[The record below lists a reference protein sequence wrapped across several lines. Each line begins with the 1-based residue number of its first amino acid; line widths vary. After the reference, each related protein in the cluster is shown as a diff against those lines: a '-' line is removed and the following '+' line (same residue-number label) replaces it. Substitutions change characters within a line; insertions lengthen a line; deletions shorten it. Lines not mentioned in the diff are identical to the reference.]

1 MGALEE
7 AHLAAAVAAACACE
21 EDDDDLEL
29 LGGEAEPAAAAAD
42 AMEPAVRALLAG
54 LGEDERR
61 EGLRRTPKRV
71 AKAFRDGT
79 RGTAASPFSS
89 VGPLPWL
96 RGSARNR
103 ACVLCKKKWR
113 PLRSEI
119 TLVAMLAV
127 ADSSP
132 ASHATAESY
141 DVGKNNAVSHLNT
154 YGFVWISQALRW
166 TWDYSLGNSI
176 AGGSRVHT

>member
-21 EDDDDLEL
+21 EEDDDLEL
-29 LGGEAEPAAAAAD
+29 LGGEAEPAAAAAAAD

-79 RGTAASPFSS
+79 RGTAASPFLS
-89 VGPLPWL
+89 
-96 RGSARNR
+96 
-103 ACVLCKKKWR
+103 
-113 PLRSEI
+113 
-119 TLVAMLAV
+119 
-127 ADSSP
+127 SSP
-132 ASHATAESY
+132 APLAPSP
-141 DVGKNNAVSHLNT
+141 
-154 YGFVWISQALRW
+154 WIHS
-166 TWDYSLGNSI
+166 
-176 AGGSRVHT
+176 

>member
-21 EDDDDLEL
+21 EENDDLEL
-29 LGGEAEPAAAAAD
+29 LGGEAEPAAAAD

-79 RGTAASPFSS
+79 RGTAASPFLS
-89 VGPLPWL
+89 
-96 RGSARNR
+96 
-103 ACVLCKKKWR
+103 
-113 PLRSEI
+113 
-119 TLVAMLAV
+119 
-127 ADSSP
+127 SSP
-132 ASHATAESY
+132 APLAPSP
-141 DVGKNNAVSHLNT
+141 
-154 YGFVWISQALRW
+154 WIHS
-166 TWDYSLGNSI
+166 
-176 AGGSRVHT
+176 

>member
-21 EDDDDLEL
+21 EDDDLEL
-29 LGGEAEPAAAAAD
+29 LGGEAEPAAAAAAAD

-79 RGTAASPFSS
+79 RGTAASPFLS
-89 VGPLPWL
+89 
-96 RGSARNR
+96 
-103 ACVLCKKKWR
+103 
-113 PLRSEI
+113 
-119 TLVAMLAV
+119 
-127 ADSSP
+127 SSP
-132 ASHATAESY
+132 APLAPSP
-141 DVGKNNAVSHLNT
+141 
-154 YGFVWISQALRW
+154 WIHS
-166 TWDYSLGNSI
+166 
-176 AGGSRVHT
+176 

>member
-21 EDDDDLEL
+21 EENDDLEL
-29 LGGEAEPAAAAAD
+29 LGGEAEPAAAASAAD

-79 RGTAASPFSS
+79 RGTAASPFLS
-89 VGPLPWL
+89 
-96 RGSARNR
+96 
-103 ACVLCKKKWR
+103 
-113 PLRSEI
+113 
-119 TLVAMLAV
+119 
-127 ADSSP
+127 SSP
-132 ASHATAESY
+132 APLAPSP
-141 DVGKNNAVSHLNT
+141 
-154 YGFVWISQALRW
+154 WIRSQPCLC
-166 TWDYSLGNSI
+166 I
-176 AGGSRVHT
+176 V